1 MKTVLAFLRRE
12 VLAEGGG
19 EMGRYI
25 GEDQK
30 RSGDGVRGVGVVTGV
45 RMGVTRSEDVDSVG
59 VRWEAVVKVGAC
71 TSCTGLVVVPVSEQL
86 GINCGH

>member
-1 MKTVLAFLRRE
+1 MNTVRAFLRRE

-19 EMGRYI
+19 EIGRYI

-30 RSGDGVRGVGVVTGV
+30 RSGGGVRGVGVVTGV

-59 VRWEAVVKVGAC
+59 VRWEAVVKVGTL
-71 TSCTGLVVVPVSEQL
+71 TSCCAELMVVPV
-86 GINCGH
+86 NN